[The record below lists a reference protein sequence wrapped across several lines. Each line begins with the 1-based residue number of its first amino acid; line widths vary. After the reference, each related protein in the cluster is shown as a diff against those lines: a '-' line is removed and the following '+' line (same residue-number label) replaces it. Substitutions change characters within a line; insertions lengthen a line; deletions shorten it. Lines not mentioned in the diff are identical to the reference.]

1 MIYKFHSELVCDDCS
16 GTFTFRMGRM
26 RSYFIAF
33 FIDQD
38 VPPDPKIVYQN
49 PFAYDKALLFIL
61 SIQNLRFGY
70 WVLYQHGAVLVHY
83 YWEILIQFCL
93 PTELCLYQSAFAN
106 CQVELKP
113 RFWIRLLLV
122 FKPEDCHFLV

>member
-49 PFAYDKALLFIL
+49 PFAYDKALLFLL
-61 SIQNLRFGY
+61 SQVPNY
-70 WVLYQHGAVLVHY
+70 VLICTAKKKRSDIIISKKSVKTNFIIFKRVS
-83 YWEILIQFCL
+83 IF
-93 PTELCLYQSAFAN
+93 TAFT
-106 CQVELKP
+106 LK
-113 RFWIRLLLV
+113 
-122 FKPEDCHFLV
+122 K